1 LTPQA
6 EAPERQAPRIS
17 VVIVSFNRVDQLR
30 ESLKA
35 LGADHQIVVVDNGS
49 WDGAENIGAEN
60 ISEEFPH
67 LRFSRLPKNFGLTK
81 ALNIGLRAAEGDYI
95 LCLHD
100 DVRITAEAVTR
111 LADFLESRPDLGGV
125 SPLLTDAAG
134 NPVPQMR
141 KLPSPSDP
149 DPALGLPDVPLP
161 ASGEE
166 TTAECVSGALMFRA
180 FFLRAL
186 RHVDERYGNY
196 GSGIELCAQ
205 LRRAAKKLVIL
216 HSVTAIHEMTPSPMP
231 ATALA
236 ADRVAGT
243 AAFLG
248 KHHGFVSAFLYRLKT
263 ALGALVAFRFSIL
276 AAAVSGQKID
286 GTG

>member
-6 EAPERQAPRIS
+6 EVPERQAPRVS

-35 LGADHQIVVVDNGS
+35 LGGDHQIVVVDNGS
-49 WDGAENIGAEN
+49 GDGAET
-60 ISEEFPH
+60 ISEEFPA

-81 ALNIGLRAAEGDYI
+81 ALNIGLRAAEGEYI

-100 DVRITAEAVTR
+100 DVRITGEAVTR
-111 LADFLESRPDLGGV
+111 LADFLESRPDVGGV
-125 SPLLTDAAG
+125 CPLLTDTAG
-134 NPVPQMR
+134 NSVPQLR
-141 KLPSPSDP
+141 PLPSPSDP
-149 DPALGLPDVPLP
+149 DPALRLPDNG
-161 ASGEE
+161 GEE
-166 TTAECVSGALMFRA
+166 STVECVSGAALMFRS

-205 LRRAAKKLVIL
+205 MRRAQKKVVIL
-216 HSVTAIHEMTPSPMP
+216 HSVTAIHENTPSPMQ
-231 ATALA
+231 AGTLA

-248 KHHGFVSAFLYRLKT
+248 KHHGFVSAFFYRLKT
-263 ALGALVAFRFSIL
+263 ALGALITFRFSVV

>member
-17 VVIVSFNRVDQLR
+17 VVIVSFNRVGQLR

-49 WDGAENIGAEN
+49 WDGAGAIN
-60 ISEEFPH
+60 EEFPH

-81 ALNIGLRAAEGDYI
+81 ALNIGLRAAEGEYI

-100 DVRITAEAVTR
+100 DVQITGEAVTG
-111 LADFLESRPDLGGV
+111 LADFLESRPDVGGV
-125 SPLLTDAAG
+125 SPLLTDVSG

-141 KLPSPSDP
+141 RLPNPADP
-149 DPALGLPDVPLP
+149 DPALGVP
-161 ASGEE
+161 AEEEE
-166 TTAECVSGALMFRA
+166 TTTECVSGAALMFRS

-205 LRRAAKKLVIL
+205 MRRAAKKVVIL
-216 HSVTAIHEMTPSPMP
+216 HSVTAIHENTPSPMQ
-231 ATALA
+231 AGALA
-236 ADRVAGT
+236 ADRAAGT

-248 KHHGFVSAFLYRLKT
+248 KHHGFVRGLLYRLKT
-263 ALGALVAFRFSIL
+263 ALGALVTFRFSVL